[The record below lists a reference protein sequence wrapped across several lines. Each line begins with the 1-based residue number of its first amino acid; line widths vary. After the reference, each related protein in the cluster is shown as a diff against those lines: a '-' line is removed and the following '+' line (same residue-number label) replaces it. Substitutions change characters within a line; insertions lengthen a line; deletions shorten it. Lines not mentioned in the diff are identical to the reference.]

1 MGKQGEC
8 WGDQEASQEALTTRF
23 IYNETG
29 AAWIQVRVQPPVQ
42 FGEIFGE
49 MSPDSVSS
57 PVKYAG

>member
-8 WGDQEASQEALTTRF
+8 WGDQEASQEALRTRF
-23 IYNETG
+23 IYNATG

-49 MSPDSVSS
+49 MSPDSVS
-57 PVKYAG
+57 